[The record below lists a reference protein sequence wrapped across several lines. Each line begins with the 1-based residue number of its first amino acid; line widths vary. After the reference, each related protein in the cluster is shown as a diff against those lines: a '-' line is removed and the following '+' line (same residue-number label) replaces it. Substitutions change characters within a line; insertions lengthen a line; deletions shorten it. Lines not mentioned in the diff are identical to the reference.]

1 MSLSDKAIAVI
12 KELIRSGQ
20 LPPGSKL
27 PPEAQLAAQLGLSRN
42 LTREA
47 VKALVVARVLEIR
60 RGDGT
65 YVTSLAPGV
74 LFEGLASAVELLRPD
89 TLMELVEVRR
99 VFEPSATALA
109 ATRVKDDHLVEIGGH
124 LEAMRTAQ
132 DDVETLNK
140 HDAAFH
146 RAVIAAAGNETLT
159 TLMDGISVRTLRA
172 RIWRGIV
179 DRNAAAT
186 TLAEHTAIFSALSE
200 RNPALAFAT
209 ALVHVHT
216 TEQWLREHLMDLA
229 VFGGAIVDQP
239 TDPAE
244 IRDQGALGQ
253 AWL

>member
-1 MSLSDKAIAVI
+1 MSRTAVASRPERAGCDVSLSDKAIAVI

-89 TLMELVEVRR
+89 TLMELAEVRR

-109 ATRVKDDHLVEIGGH
+109 ATRIQEDHLMEISGH
-124 LEAMRTAQ
+124 LEAMRAAQ
-132 DDVETLNK
+132 DDVEALNK

-146 RAVIAAAGNETLT
+146 RAVITAAGNETLT
-159 TLMDGISVRTLRA
+159 TLMDGISARTLRA

-186 TLAEHTAIFSALSE
+186 TLAEHTAILSALTM
-200 RNPALAFAT
+200 RDPALAFAA
-209 ALVHVHT
+209 ALVHVNT
-216 TEQWLREHLMDLA
+216 TEQWLREHLPDLA
-229 VFGGAIVDQP
+229 
-239 TDPAE
+239 E
-244 IRDQGALGQ
+244 
-253 AWL
+253 

>member
-1 MSLSDKAIAVI
+1 VSLSDKAISVI
-12 KELIRSGQ
+12 KELIRSGR

-109 ATRVKDDHLVEIGGH
+109 ATRIGDDHLAEIRRH
-124 LEAMRTAQ
+124 LEAMRAAQ
-132 DDVETLNK
+132 NDVEALNK
-140 HDAAFH
+140 HDVAFH
-146 RAVIAAAGNETLT
+146 RAVIDAAGNETLT

-179 DRNAAAT
+179 DGNASAT
-186 TLAEHTAIFSALSE
+186 TLAEHVAILSALSA
-200 RNPALAFAT
+200 RDPALAFAT
-209 ALVHVHT
+209 ALVHVNT
-216 TEQWLREHLMDLA
+216 TEQWLREHLADLEGHGDAGLLSAEPAA
-229 VFGGAIVDQP
+229 VDRQDGAVDVV
-239 TDPAE
+239 
-244 IRDQGALGQ
+244 
-253 AWL
+253 

>member
-1 MSLSDKAIAVI
+1 MSLSDKAIMVI

-99 VFEPSATALA
+99 VFEPAATALA
-109 ATRVKDDHLVEIGGH
+109 ATRIEDDHLTQIRGY
-124 LEAMRTAQ
+124 LESMRAAQ
-132 DDVETLNK
+132 DDVEALNK

-146 RAVIAAAGNETLT
+146 RAVIDAAGNETLT

-172 RIWRGIV
+172 RVWRGIV

-186 TLAEHTAIFSALSE
+186 TLAEHAAILSALSD

-209 ALVHVHT
+209 ALVHVNT
-216 TEQWLREHLMDLA
+216 TEQWLHEHLQDLA
-229 VFGGAIVDQP
+229 EYGNEIVDR
-239 TDPAE
+239 PA
-244 IRDQGALGQ
+244 DAAQ
-253 AWL
+253 

>member
-74 LFEGLASAVELLRPD
+74 LFEGLASAVELFRPD

-99 VFEPSATALA
+99 VFEPAATALA
-109 ATRVKDDHLVEIGGH
+109 ATRIQDEHLAEITAH
-124 LEAMRTAQ
+124 LEAMASAH
-132 DDVETLNK
+132 DDVEALNK

-159 TLMDGISVRTLRA
+159 TLMDGISVRTLKA

-186 TLAEHTAIFSALSE
+186 TLAEHTAIHSALSH
-200 RNPALAFAT
+200 RDPALAFAA
-209 ALVHVHT
+209 ALVHVNT
-216 TEQWLREHLMDLA
+216 TEQWLREHLPNLA
-229 VFGGAIVDQP
+229 GHRGELMDQP
-239 TDPAE
+239 TDPAN
-244 IRDQGALGQ
+244 LG
-253 AWL
+253 